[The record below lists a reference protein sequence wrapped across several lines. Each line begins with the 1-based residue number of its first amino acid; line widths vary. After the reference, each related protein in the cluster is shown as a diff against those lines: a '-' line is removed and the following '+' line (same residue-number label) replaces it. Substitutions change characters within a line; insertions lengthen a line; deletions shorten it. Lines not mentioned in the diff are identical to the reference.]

1 MSLHNFSY
9 NQFLVKTQETI
20 MIYGIVILNQN
31 EMKISFFQLSSNSS
45 EKLYQ
50 ALQQLQAGCS
60 NRSLKILAMKVVTL
74 VI

>member
-1 MSLHNFSY
+1 MSVQNLSY

-31 EMKISFFQLSSNSS
+31 EMKISFFQLSSNSR
-45 EKLYQ
+45 EKEFQ

-60 NRSLKILAMKVVTL
+60 NRSLKIFAKKVVTL